1 MTDSFIKTVAPDAS
15 LASLKH
21 EHQRV
26 GIFIDTQNLY
36 HSARSNYNSNVN
48 YKMLV
53 EAAVGDR
60 RLIRAFAYVI
70 KSETNDESKFF
81 EALNGL
87 GIETRVK
94 DLQVFYSGE
103 KKADWDVGI
112 AIDIVRL
119 SEKIDTV
126 VLVSGDGDFLEVLR
140 YVKSRGIR
148 AEVMA
153 FKKTTSAKLLEE
165 VDGFIDLGG
174 EGGKFLIP
182 LGKTARMNSRTNTQQ
197 TSAPRVIQPRTNT
210 ANPRPAVPRPAATR
224 PAPARVITPARPA
237 QPARQVTPSPRPA
250 PARPITPRSKWL
262 PRKGLL

>member
-1 MTDSFIKTVAPDAS
+1 MNDSN
-15 LASLKH
+15 LKKSSPLRH
-21 EHQRV
+21 AHQRV
-26 GIFIDTQNLY
+26 GVFIDTQNLY
-36 HSARSNYNSNVN
+36 HSARSLFNSNVN
-48 YKMLV
+48 YKNLV
-53 EAAVGDR
+53 EGAVGDR
-60 RLIRAFAYVI
+60 RLLRAFAYVI
-70 KSETNDESKFF
+70 KSDTSDESKFF
-81 EALNGL
+81 DALNEL

-94 DLQVFYSGE
+94 DLQIFYSGE

-165 VDGFIDLGG
+165 ADDFIDLGG

-182 LGKTARMNSRTNTQQ
+182 QGKSARVNSHAKM
-197 TSAPRVIQPRTNT
+197 SAPRSRW
-210 ANPRPAVPRPAATR
+210 A
-224 PAPARVITPARPA
+224 
-237 QPARQVTPSPRPA
+237 
-250 PARPITPRSKWL
+250 
-262 PRKGLL
+262 PRKGLNP